1 MNKALSKFEDFS
13 IKEKKKHSR
22 NVCSLLASCS
32 VLGGGSGAAEG
43 TGDGGGKSTRG
54 SKNLST
60 FRPISDLPPNM
71 LNGRGNVGQIMKM
84 TINPPCFPL

>member
-22 NVCSLLASCS
+22 NVCLLLASCS

-43 TGDGGGKSTRG
+43 AGDGGGKSTSR
-54 SKNLST
+54 SENLSP
-60 FRPISDLPPNM
+60 FRAVSDLPPNV
-71 LNGRGNVGQIMKM
+71 LS
-84 TINPPCFPL
+84 